1 MDEIKVG
8 DLIELRKTHPC
19 GGKVWEV
26 VRIGLDIGL
35 VCQKCGRK
43 VFIPRMELA
52 GRVRAVIPAQN
63 PKEKEN
69 ADIIS

>member
-8 DLIELRKTHPC
+8 DLLELRKAHPC
-19 GGKVWEV
+19 GGKLWEV

-35 VCQKCGRK
+35 LCQKCGRK